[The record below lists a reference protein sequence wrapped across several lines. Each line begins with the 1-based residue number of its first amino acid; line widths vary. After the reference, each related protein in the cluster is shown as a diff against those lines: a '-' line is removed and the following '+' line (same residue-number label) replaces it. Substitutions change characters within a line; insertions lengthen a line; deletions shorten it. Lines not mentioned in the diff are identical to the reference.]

1 MSLLVVLPDQDFNEL
16 IKKTDTSG
24 SVVLMPE
31 SLAKK
36 YGLEDGD
43 PRIDDYDSGGEPDL
57 WVDVVTDED
66 HYIFA
71 WLQEECNGSN
81 TNLVRGK

>member
-1 MSLLVVLPDQDFNEL
+1 MGFLVVLPDHKFNEL
-16 IKKTDTSG
+16 TKKTGTSG

-43 PRIDDYDSGGEPDL
+43 SRIDVYDLGGEPDL

-66 HYIFA
+66 HYLFA
-71 WLQEECNGSN
+71 WLDDEEEYIC
-81 TNLVRGK
+81 